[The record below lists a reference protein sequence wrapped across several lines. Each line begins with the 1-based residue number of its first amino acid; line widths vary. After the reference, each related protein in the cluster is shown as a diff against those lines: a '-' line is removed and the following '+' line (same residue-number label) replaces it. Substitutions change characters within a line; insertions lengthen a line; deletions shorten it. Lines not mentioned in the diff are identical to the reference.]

1 MRTRQDVLSTSSV
14 ATPGVLPLSGQ
25 PHIRKDERWVLSA
38 ALGLQSLLAGLGD
51 NALLLSDSEQWR
63 KPAGCCEPSN
73 QGDDAVL
80 ARLCMQ
86 IPARTGSRRNMR
98 VPQLVRSGEPK

>member
-1 MRTRQDVLSTSSV
+1 MTTREDVLPTSSV

-25 PHIRKDERWVLSA
+25 THIRKDERWVLSA
-38 ALGLQSLLAGLGD
+38 TLGLQSLLAGLGD
-51 NALLLSDSEQWR
+51 NASLPSDSEQWR

-80 ARLCMQ
+80 ALVCMP
-86 IPARTGSRRNMR
+86 ISARTGSRRNMR